1 MPWMQAFA
9 EWLCLEC
16 LEYPSTTARRVNA
29 RRLAHA
35 PVSNLQLKLLEERD
49 DFVAYCDALRAGP
62 LEQARAKFV
71 SAFPTYIERHR
82 EALDLAT
89 QAGDY
94 TAMAR
99 IAEPVLDRVVPK
111 KAEFG
116 SVAAITIQL
125 TPQQTQ
131 GVMTYS
137 APELIVEEAQIE
149 SVTS

>member
-1 MPWMQAFA
+1 MQAYA

-16 LEYPSTTARRVNA
+16 LDFPSTTSRRVNA

-35 PVSNLQLKLLEERD
+35 PVSNLQLKLLEERE
-49 DFVAYCDALRAGP
+49 DFVAYCEALRAGP
-62 LEQARAKFV
+62 LEQARAKFI
-71 SAFPTYIERHR
+71 SAFPTYIAAHR

-111 KAEFG
+111 KAENMQATQVNITLSPNQLSG
-116 SVAAITIQL
+116 VAA
-125 TPQQTQ
+125 
-131 GVMTYS
+131 TYQ
-137 APELIVEEAQIE
+137 APEILVEEVIVAPVAE
-149 SVTS
+149 S